1 MMHGFTMGRVLVL
14 RDKQAI
20 VNPYILFLMD
30 EYSKRNILDNHAIIS
45 PKQADIFNKLWVRE
59 DQIPIRPL
67 TEGKLE

>member
-1 MMHGFTMGRVLVL
+1 
-14 RDKQAI
+14 
-20 VNPYILFLMD
+20 MD

-67 TEGKLE
+67 TKGKLE